1 MFLCFPL
8 FTLFA
13 GTSIFD
19 PEVCLVG
26 ASGGVYALL
35 AAHLAN
41 VMLNF
46 HQMRYGILRLIV
58 ILMFG
63 EYETHITAIICTYKW
78 LPTTLNFK
86 YLLYKYCLIS
96 LQHPVTLVL
105 QFMND
110 MPKTIR
116 IVLQC
121 RMSRI

>member
-1 MFLCFPL
+1 MFLYVPV
-8 FTLFA
+8 FTLLA

-46 HQMRYGILRLIV
+46 HQMRYGILRLIA
-58 ILMFG
+58 ILIFG
-63 EYETHITAIICTYKW
+63 KYATTTLLQKYAHKY
-78 LPTTLNFK
+78 LSTTLNFK
-86 YLLYKYCLIS
+86 YFLYILIS
-96 LQHPVTLVL
+96 LQHPPTLVL
-105 QFMND
+105 QFTHD
-110 MPKTIR
+110 MPKNIH
-116 IVLQC
+116 IVPQC

>member
-1 MFLCFPL
+1 MFLYFPV
-8 FTLFA
+8 FTLLA

-46 HQMRYGILRLIV
+46 HQMRYGILRLIA
-58 ILMFG
+58 ILIFG
-63 EYETHITAIICTYKW
+63 KYATTTLLQKYAHKY
-78 LPTTLNFK
+78 LSTTLNFK
-86 YLLYKYCLIS
+86 YFLYILIS
-96 LQHPVTLVL
+96 LQHPPTLVL
-105 QFMND
+105 QFTHD
-110 MPKTIR
+110 MSKNIH
-116 IVLQC
+116 IVPQC